1 MKARNDKGKCEAC
14 GLPIWKGDE
23 YIDVADEDDW
33 METKRG
39 KRVIPGRSFFRLH
52 VVCADM
58 VSDDRVEIPVP
69 PSDELEMLIISVW
82 LPSHQGRLN
91 GKKWI
96 EIVAVDPPTHTFD
109 PDFHKQL
116 EDWRS
121 FYIKRY
127 YDNIM
132 KPLIDFWMSIR
143 NTPLVQRIIQREGEH
158 EWRTDS
164 LTEKED

>member
-1 MKARNDKGKCEAC
+1 MKARKDKGKCGAC

-23 YIDVADEDDW
+23 YINVADEDDW

-96 EIVAVDPPTHTFD
+96 EIVAADPPTPIID
-109 PDFHKQL
+109 LDLHKRI
-116 EDWRS
+116 EVWRS
-121 FYIKRY
+121 FYVKRY
-127 YDNIM
+127 YDYISSV
-132 KPLIDFWMSIR
+132 DVRGFVS
-143 NTPLVQRIIQREGEH
+143 
-158 EWRTDS
+158 
-164 LTEKED
+164 